1 MDDVRQTPATAT
13 GNEIDRP
20 VPSPPSNRVWG
31 SDAIAAMLRALDIP
45 YIALN
50 PGASYRGIHDS
61 IVNYLGN
68 TRPRMLLC
76 LHEESAV
83 ALAHGYAKVT
93 ERPIAAFVHSN
104 VGLMHATMAI
114 FNAWCDRVPVL
125 VLGATGPFDA
135 TRRRPWIEWIHTA
148 RDQGALIR
156 NFTKWDDQP
165 GSVGAVPESLLR
177 AWLIANTAPQGPV
190 YVNFDL
196 ALQEDEIAAMP
207 ELPAVARF
215 APPASPEPAGPI
227 VNQAAELLAAAR
239 QPLMLAGRGGRAPR
253 GGRRRVELAEALGA
267 RVMTDR
273 KSGATF
279 PTDHPLWAGNPA
291 NPAGAELLR
300 AADAILSLDWVDLA
314 GTLKTAYAG
323 KPVPAKVVHV
333 SVDQYVHNGWS
344 MDYQG
349 LPPLDC
355 YLLAEPDKAVPP
367 LLAAIRERRPSA
379 LPAPQP
385 LPRRGPPPPSEL
397 EAAATIEVPH
407 IATALKEVLGDLPV
421 SLLRLPLSWA
431 DGLWDF
437 RHPLDYLGTDGG
449 GGIGSG
455 PGMSVGAALA
465 LRDTGSDRLPVA
477 VLGDGDFLMG
487 VTALWTA
494 VRNTVPLLVIVANNR
509 SFFNDELHQERVARQ
524 RGRPPENRWIGQAI
538 RDPDIDLAT
547 LARGQG
553 ATGIGPVED
562 PKRLVA
568 ALREGVAAARAGKV
582 CVVDVR
588 VAVGYSAGATA
599 AIMQQAVTRGATPAR

>member
-1 MDDVRQTPATAT
+1 MDISSARPAE

-20 VPSPPSNRVWG
+20 VPSAPSNRVWG
-31 SDAIAAMLRALDIP
+31 SDAIAAMLRELDIP
-45 YIALN
+45 YVALN

-61 IVNYLGN
+61 LVNYLGN

-83 ALAHGYAKVT
+83 ALAHGWAKVT
-93 ERPIAAFVHSN
+93 GRPMAAFVHSN

-114 FNAWCDRVPVL
+114 FNAWCDRAPVL
-125 VLGATGPFDA
+125 VLGATGPMDA

-165 GSVGAVPESLLR
+165 ASIGAAQEAILR
-177 AWLIANTAPQGPV
+177 AWMIANTAPQGPV

-196 ALQEDEIAAMP
+196 ALQEDEVT
-207 ELPAVARF
+207 ELPPMPAIARH
-215 APPASPEPAGPI
+215 APPAAPEPAGPL
-227 VNQAAELLAAAR
+227 VQQAAVLLAGAR
-239 QPLMLAGRGGRAPR
+239 RPVILAGRGSRDPAAWQ
-253 GGRRRVELAEALGA
+253 RRVALAETIGA
-267 RVMTDR
+267 RVVTDR

-279 PTDHPLWAGNPA
+279 PTDHPLHVGGTAPI
-291 NPAGAELLR
+291 
-300 AADAILSLDWVDLA
+300 ADADVILSLDWVDLA
-314 GTLKTAYAG
+314 GTLRTAYAG
-323 KPVPAKVVHV
+323 KPVAAKIVQV

-349 LPPLDC
+349 FPPVDV
-355 YLLAEPDKAVPP
+355 YLLAEPDAAVPS
-367 LLAAIRERRPSA
+367 LLAAVRELRPN
-379 LPAPQP
+379 PPP
-385 LPRRGPPPPSEL
+385 LPEPGPRPGPPPPSAL
-397 EAAATIEVPH
+397 DKAAIIQVPH
-407 IATALKEVLGDLPV
+407 IATALHAVLGDAPATMI
-421 SLLRLPLSWA
+421 RLPLSWA
-431 DGLWDF
+431 DGLWEF

-465 LRDTGSDRLPVA
+465 LRDSGNERLPVA

-494 VRNTVPLLVIVANNR
+494 VHYAIPLLVIVANNL

-524 RGRPPENRWIGQAI
+524 RSRPVENRWIGLRMA
-538 RDPDIDLAT
+538 DPPLDLAM

-553 ATGIGPVED
+553 AQAHGPVD
-562 PKRLVA
+562 TVSRLA
-568 ALREGVAAARAGKV
+568 TALREAIAEVRRGAVS
-582 CVVDVR
+582 VVDVR
-588 VAVGYSAGATA
+588 VAPEYDRA
-599 AIMQQAVTRGATPAR
+599 ASSGVLRQSQ